1 MKKILLSVIA
11 VAATLSS
18 FGQAFFTQTSYRG
31 AFAPSPTAMWSNGWT
46 QWDPQN
52 AVYPAPTASVSGT
65 ITANTTWSAGTTVLL
80 QGPVY
85 VSNNAILTIQPGVV
99 VRGAKAVAGSALII
113 CKGSQIMA
121 AGTASSPIVF
131 TSDQN
136 ANSRGVGDWGGV
148 ILLGKATIN
157 YTTGVNNI
165 EGLPVSPESQYGGG
179 GTPNDN
185 DNSGTLSYVRI
196 EWGGYVYGTNQ
207 EINGLTMGGVGRG
220 TTLDHIQVSFTND
233 DGFEWFGGT
242 VNAKYLISYRNLDD
256 DFDTDNGYSGNVQ
269 FGLIVRDP
277 NIADNPA
284 VSTSEGFESDN
295 DAGGTTATPLTSGI
309 FSNVTLVGPYRGANT
324 NTIAAGYRRSAR
336 LRRNTNLKIYNSILM
351 DTQRGIHIDGSAA
364 ENNATA
370 GTPSGATAGIKF
382 KNNTVAGTAN
392 GRTCE
397 TNTTVTAFTQ
407 SVITWFISNGNDS
420 IPNSS
425 PSFSTILI
433 APYSYTAGD
442 YRPHASYTATP
453 NFTDAPIAANTQTIG
468 TSIKEVKKQIG
479 YVLLF
484 PNPSAD
490 QTSLYIT
497 TAQATAV
504 NIHVFDVTGKIVSV
518 VAKDLKLEEGT
529 NEFNISTTELTSGVY
544 FVSIE
549 SGAGR
554 EVVKLIINK

>member
-18 FGQAFFTQTSYRG
+18 FGQAFFTPTSYRG
-31 AFAPSPTAMWSNGWT
+31 AFAPSPTPMWSNGWT

-99 VRGAKAVAGSALII
+99 VRGAKGVAGSALIVT
-113 CKGSQIMA
+113 KGAQLMA

-148 ILLGKATIN
+148 ILLGRATIN

-196 EWGGYVYGTNQ
+196 EWGGYVYGSNQ

-220 TTLDHIQVSFTND
+220 TTIDHVQVSFTND

-242 VNAKYLISYRNLDD
+242 VNAKYLVSYRNLDD
-256 DFDTDNGYSGNVQ
+256 DLDTDNGYSGNVQ
-269 FGLIVRDP
+269 FALIVRDP
-277 NIADNPA
+277 NLADNPA

-324 NTIAAGYRRSAR
+324 NTVAAGYRRSAR
-336 LRRNTNLKIYNSILM
+336 LRRNTNLKIYNSIFM
-351 DTQRGIHIDGSAA
+351 DTPRGIHIDGSAA

-370 GTPSGATAGIKF
+370 GTPSGVSTGIKF

-453 NFTDAPIAANTQTIG
+453 NFTDAPIAANSPTIG
-468 TSIKEVKKQIG
+468 TTIKEVKKQIG

-504 NIHVFDVTGKIVSV
+504 NIHVFDVTGKIVSNI
-518 VAKDLKLEEGT
+518 AKDLKLEEGT
-529 NEFNISTTELTSGVY
+529 NEFNINTTDLTSGVY